1 MILDVD
7 PRKLSWD
14 LRIFQSMDM
23 AIPFHKVF
31 YYASAWLHYSLLHW
45 FVHYSS
51 LSILFFWARIFF
63 FLSLNHILTCSS
75 SAGCCSIF
83 ITLSFKVSHWK
94 GPILCNVHFQPN
106 KMTEIDNQQQSRD
119 PFATVWNSHSYAACN
134 LKTRMF
140 GSHASLARSM
150 WPKTLHMVRG
160 GDKLGLTCVFFLLP

>member
-14 LRIFQSMDM
+14 LRNFQSMDM

-31 YYASAWLHYSLLHW
+31 CYASAWLHY
-45 FVHYSS
+45 FSS
-51 LSILFFWARIFF
+51 TLICALVLSIYLFFWTRIFLF
-63 FLSLNHILTCSS
+63 CPLNQILTCSS
-75 SAGCCSIF
+75 SDGCCSIF
-83 ITLSFKVSHWK
+83 ITLSFKVSYWK

-134 LKTRMF
+134 LKKKGCLGHM
-140 GSHASLARSM
+140 
-150 WPKTLHMVRG
+150 LH
-160 GDKLGLTCVFFLLP
+160 